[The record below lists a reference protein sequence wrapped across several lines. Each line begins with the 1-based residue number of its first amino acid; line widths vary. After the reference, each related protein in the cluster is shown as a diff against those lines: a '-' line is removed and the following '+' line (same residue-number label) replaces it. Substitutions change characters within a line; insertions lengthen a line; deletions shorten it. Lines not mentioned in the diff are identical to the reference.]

1 MKETEAEKSLPDSE
15 DLSDD
20 PVSNR
25 YSELKE
31 GSNLQEDLDAPQTQ
45 NDPLPTLLTDQ
56 SIFLDAI
63 ATIDEQRDVSG
74 SDTSRTKQRK
84 TQIIGTAS
92 ARKGSASRREGRSGD
107 SNSGSETSAALQ
119 NALTS
124 SREHF
129 APGGA
134 ERLNVIHRPI
144 LLNISEDGSPVPD
157 ESVSTGTSV
166 LVAKNLVPQIP
177 TVTISNMGE
186 NYSNNDKR
194 SQTENTRTKQAQPVV
209 EGKEQNENSSDEDRS
224 AWEKRQQR
232 ELYESDE
239 SDDFHPLGVSLLQV
253 NPALPGP
260 SAAVNWDSNHG
271 VEKTGWE
278 SWPGKT
284 AQESQKIGLNMEMDW
299 RSNPHEDP
307 GNVWRD
313 DSTEEMDKKTDEEKE
328 PQISGG
334 FIIDVDI
341 GGNEKETPVDSVS
354 STENQSRLIF
364 ERAKKDLEDEFWQP
378 FPIPPGK
385 DKNDRDRVTALSEEF
400 GRRSQTLKN
409 NTILSRHEKER
420 NEHIERWREGP
431 QKTPGNQPSGN
442 NRESYLSSLNP
453 PNMEPRKRMQS
464 LPLQGKFNKKEF
476 GSLMKGSKRMN
487 EELIPSRQRLIDRA
501 VREGGVFN
509 SRKFGEPLKLIPKNA
524 IGTSKRA
531 RLNEES
537 ADQGW
542 GWNASASTFGF
553 GEPSSP
559 VERLEKGKGRAIER
573 DQLDETMDFE
583 DETNPREQKT
593 VHSTVENQF
602 NIGPSS
608 TPISSRKLHRI
619 PSVPHPLSKEI
630 SNPIQIPT
638 SDSPIPKHH
647 AAKNTNSSS
656 DLLRKQTTL
665 NSQHIHKPPHW
676 RTASLPTA
684 SSQAAASHQPQP
696 SQAAST
702 LQQKM

>member
-45 NDPLPTLLTDQ
+45 NDPLPTLLTNQ

-63 ATIDEQRDVSG
+63 TTIDEQRDVSG

-194 SQTENTRTKQAQPVV
+194 SQTENTRTSASEFEVNILLPANADRVQPQNIEQAQPVV

-278 SWPGKT
+278 SWPGQT

-299 RSNPHEDP
+299 RSNPHEDLELP
-307 GNVWRD
+307 AGNVWRD

-354 STENQSRLIF
+354 STESQSRLIF
-364 ERAKKDLEDEFWQP
+364 ERAKC
-378 FPIPPGK
+378 
-385 DKNDRDRVTALSEEF
+385 
-400 GRRSQTLKN
+400 
-409 NTILSRHEKER
+409 
-420 NEHIERWREGP
+420 
-431 QKTPGNQPSGN
+431 
-442 NRESYLSSLNP
+442 
-453 PNMEPRKRMQS
+453 
-464 LPLQGKFNKKEF
+464 
-476 GSLMKGSKRMN
+476 
-487 EELIPSRQRLIDRA
+487 
-501 VREGGVFN
+501 
-509 SRKFGEPLKLIPKNA
+509 
-524 IGTSKRA
+524 
-531 RLNEES
+531 
-537 ADQGW
+537 
-542 GWNASASTFGF
+542 
-553 GEPSSP
+553 
-559 VERLEKGKGRAIER
+559 
-573 DQLDETMDFE
+573 
-583 DETNPREQKT
+583 
-593 VHSTVENQF
+593 
-602 NIGPSS
+602 
-608 TPISSRKLHRI
+608 
-619 PSVPHPLSKEI
+619 
-630 SNPIQIPT
+630 
-638 SDSPIPKHH
+638 
-647 AAKNTNSSS
+647 
-656 DLLRKQTTL
+656 
-665 NSQHIHKPPHW
+665 
-676 RTASLPTA
+676 
-684 SSQAAASHQPQP
+684 
-696 SQAAST
+696 
-702 LQQKM
+702 